1 MNERPLG
8 LRPDGGC
15 FIIGEVGQNHD
26 GSLGNA
32 HSFIDA
38 IADAGAD
45 AVKFQTHIADAESTP
60 GEPWRVKFSFQD
72 DTRFEYWKRMEFTE
86 AQWTGLRD
94 RAHERALGFLSSP
107 FSFEAVELL
116 KRVGITAW
124 KVASGET
131 NNLPMLER
139 MAETGLPVL
148 LSTGMSTLE
157 EIDRSVTLVRRSGAP
172 VGVLQCT
179 TAYPCPPERVG
190 INVMTELGERLGCPV
205 GLSDHSGT
213 IYPALAA
220 ATLGAEVVEVHV
232 TLTREQFGPDVP
244 ASVTTRELRQLVEG
258 VRFIEAMIASPI
270 AKDAAARGMQDLRET
285 FTKSVVARADIPA
298 GAELTEQNLTVKKP
312 GTGIP
317 AARFGELLGRRV
329 TRAVRRDAMLDD
341 ADIA

>member
-1 MNERPLG
+1 MNQKSLD

-15 FIIGEVGQNHD
+15 FIIGEVGQGHD

-32 HSFIDA
+32 YSFIDA

-60 GEPWRVKFSFQD
+60 GEPWWVKFSFQD
-72 DTRFEYWKRMEFTE
+72 DTRFDYWKRMEFAE
-86 AQWTGLRD
+86 AQWAGLRD
-94 RAHERALGFLSSP
+94 HTAQRGLKFLSSP
-107 FSFEAVELL
+107 FSLEAVELL
-116 KRVGITAW
+116 KRVGVAAW

-131 NNLPMLER
+131 NNLPMVER

-148 LSTGMSTLE
+148 LSTGMSTFE
-157 EIDRSVTLVRRSGAP
+157 EIERSVDLVRREGAP
-172 VGVLQCT
+172 VAVFQCT

-190 INVMTELGERLGCPV
+190 INVIRELRERFGCPV

-213 IYPALAA
+213 IYPALAG
-220 ATLGAEVVEVHV
+220 ATIGVDLIEVHV
-232 TLTREQFGPDVP
+232 VLSREQFGPDVA
-244 ASVTTRELRQLVEG
+244 ASVTTGELRQLVEG
-258 VRFIEAMIASPI
+258 VRFIEAMVANPV
-270 AKDAAARGMQDLRET
+270 AKDAAAQGMQELRDT
-285 FTKSVVARADIPA
+285 FTKSVVARARIPA

-317 AARFGELLGRRV
+317 AARYGELLGRHAA
-329 TRAVRRDAMLDD
+329 RAVDKDAMLED